1 MNIFS
6 YLSVFFD
13 LLANIPYTY
22 RVIKGLIR
30 PHPFTWLV
38 WTILTAIMA
47 IVQFNEGAGGG
58 SWLLINTTFF
68 NIIITIFAFK
78 NGMIYADKKDYI
90 VLGFCLAC
98 IPLYFYFNLP
108 LYTALVITIIDSVSF
123 IPTIRKAF
131 KDPNGDSAI
140 FQFLMVVAYS
150 CSLLAMDTYTVT
162 TCVFPIAMVIMHGIT
177 CAFLTFLAQ
186 KNKV

>member
-1 MNIFS
+1 M
-6 YLSVFFD
+6 
-13 LLANIPYTY
+13 ANIPYAY

-108 LYTALVITIIDSVSF
+108 LYTALVITIIDSISF

-131 KDPNGDSAI
+131 KDPNGDSAN

-150 CSLLAMDTYTVT
+150 CSLLAMDTYSIT
-162 TCVFPIAMVIMHGIT
+162 TCIFPIAMVIMHGIT